1 MTSQRALIIGASH
14 AGAQLA
20 ASLRQDGWSGE
31 IVLIGEEPTVPYQ
44 RPPLSKAYLA
54 GKTTLD
60 EITIR
65 SSDFYSKQ
73 RIQLLNAHVEAIDR
87 SAGHIVMSTGDT
99 LTYDKLAL
107 CTGARPRQL
116 RVPGFE
122 LAGVH
127 YLRTAADVELIRT
140 SAAPGRRVVI
150 VGGGYIG
157 LETAASLRALGL
169 EVTVLEATT
178 RVLERVTAP
187 DVSTFFERIHRE
199 EGIDIRTGAKVAALV
214 GDDCVRE
221 VTLSTGESIPT
232 DLVIVGIGVEP
243 RTELAEAA
251 GLTLNDG
258 VVIDE
263 HARTSDPAIVA
274 AGDCASKYISRY
286 GRRVRL
292 ECVPGA
298 TDQAKLAA
306 ATLCGKSKSAVSLPW
321 FWSDQYDLK
330 LQIAGLNTGYDEVV
344 LSGDPTRDRD
354 FSCFYLRD
362 GELLAADCI
371 NRPRDFM
378 LSKQVITQQRP
389 FVRTDFAHTGSPDS
403 LRNG

>member
-1 MTSQRALIIGASH
+1 MPQRALVVGASH

-116 RVPGFE
+116 RVPGAE

-157 LETAASLRALGL
+157 LETAASLRALDL
-169 EVTVLEATT
+169 DVTVLEATT

-199 EGIDIRTGAKVAALV
+199 EGIDIRTCAKVAALV

-221 VTLSTGESIPT
+221 VLLSTGESIPA

-243 RTELAEAA
+243 RTELADAA
-251 GLTLNDG
+251 GLVVDNG
-258 VVIDE
+258 IVIDD
-263 HARTSDPAIVA
+263 HARTEDPDIVA
-274 AGDCASKYISRY
+274 AGDCTSHDIARY
-286 GRRVRL
+286 GCRIRMESVSSAG
-292 ECVPGA
+292 E
-298 TDQAKLAA
+298 QAKVAA
-306 ATLCGKSKSAVSLPW
+306 STVCGKSRKIEALPW

-354 FSCFYLRD
+354 FSCFYLRG

-378 LSKQVITQQRP
+378 FSKRAITQQLPVDRAELMLGGLA
-389 FVRTDFAHTGSPDS
+389 RS
-403 LRNG
+403 

>member
-116 RVPGFE
+116 RVPGAD

-127 YLRTAADVELIRT
+127 YLRTAADVEKIRT
-140 SAAPGRRVVI
+140 SATPGRRVVI

-157 LETAASLRALGL
+157 LETAASLRALDL
-169 EVTVLEATT
+169 DVTVLEATT

-221 VTLSTGESIPT
+221 VLLSTGESIPA

-243 RTELAEAA
+243 RTELADAA
-251 GLTLNDG
+251 GLVVDNG
-258 VVIDE
+258 IVIDD
-263 HARTSDPAIVA
+263 HARTEDPDIVA
-274 AGDCASKYISRY
+274 AGDCTSHDIARY
-286 GRRVRL
+286 GCRIRMESVSSAG
-292 ECVPGA
+292 E
-298 TDQAKLAA
+298 QAKVAA
-306 ATLCGKSKSAVSLPW
+306 STVCGKPRKIEALPW

-354 FSCFYLRD
+354 FSCFYLRG

-378 LSKQVITQQRP
+378 FSKRAITQQLPVDRAELMLGGLA
-389 FVRTDFAHTGSPDS
+389 RS
-403 LRNG
+403 

>member
-20 ASLRQDGWSGE
+20 ASLRQEGWSGE
-31 IVLIGEEPTVPYQ
+31 VVLIGEESAAPYQ
-44 RPPLSKAYLA
+44 RPPLSKSYLA
-54 GKTTLD
+54 GKCSLD

-73 RIQLLNAHVEAIDR
+73 RIQLLDAHVEAINR

-127 YLRTAADVELIRT
+127 YLRTAADVERIRT
-140 SAAPGRRVVI
+140 SAAPGRRVAI

-274 AGDCASKYISRY
+274 AGDCASKYIPRY

-306 ATLCGKSKSAVSLPW
+306 ATLCGKFKSAVSLPW
-321 FWSDQYDLK
+321 FWSDQYDVK
-330 LQIAGLNTGYDEVV
+330 LQIAGLSCGYDQVV
-344 LSGDPTRDRD
+344 LSGDPTVGRS
-354 FSCFYLRD
+354 FSCFYLRG

-389 FVRTDFAHTGSPDS
+389 FVRTDFIHTGSPESSGD
-403 LRNG
+403 G

>member
-116 RVPGFE
+116 RVPGAD

-157 LETAASLRALGL
+157 LETAASLRALDL
-169 EVTVLEATT
+169 DVTVLEATT

-199 EGIDIRTGAKVAALV
+199 EGIDIRTCAKVAALV

-221 VTLSTGESIPT
+221 VLLSTGESIPA

-243 RTELAEAA
+243 RTELADAA
-251 GLTLNDG
+251 GLVVDNG
-258 VVIDE
+258 IVIDD
-263 HARTSDPAIVA
+263 HARTEDPDIVA
-274 AGDCASKYISRY
+274 AGDCTSHDIARY
-286 GRRVRL
+286 GCRIRMESVSSAG
-292 ECVPGA
+292 E
-298 TDQAKLAA
+298 QAKVAA
-306 ATLCGKSKSAVSLPW
+306 STVCGKSRKIEALPW

-354 FSCFYLRD
+354 FSCFYLRG

-378 LSKQVITQQRP
+378 FSKRAITQQLPVDRAELMLGGLA
-389 FVRTDFAHTGSPDS
+389 RS
-403 LRNG
+403 

>member
-1 MTSQRALIIGASH
+1 MPQRALVVGASH

-116 RVPGFE
+116 RVPGAD

-157 LETAASLRALGL
+157 LETAASLRALDL
-169 EVTVLEATT
+169 DVTVLEATT

-199 EGIDIRTGAKVAALV
+199 EGIDIRTCAKVAALV

-221 VTLSTGESIPT
+221 VLLSTGESIPA

-243 RTELAEAA
+243 RTELADAA
-251 GLTLNDG
+251 GLVVDNG
-258 VVIDE
+258 IVIDD
-263 HARTSDPAIVA
+263 HARTEDPDIVA
-274 AGDCASKYISRY
+274 AGDCTSHDIARY
-286 GRRVRL
+286 GCRIRMESVSSAG
-292 ECVPGA
+292 E
-298 TDQAKLAA
+298 QAKVAA
-306 ATLCGKSKSAVSLPW
+306 STVCGKSRKIEALPW

-354 FSCFYLRD
+354 FSCFYLRG

-378 LSKQVITQQRP
+378 FSKRAITQQLPVDRAELMLGGLA
-389 FVRTDFAHTGSPDS
+389 RS
-403 LRNG
+403 

>member
-116 RVPGFE
+116 RVPGAD

-157 LETAASLRALGL
+157 LETAASLRALDL
-169 EVTVLEATT
+169 DVTVLEATT

-221 VTLSTGESIPT
+221 VLLSTGESIPA

-243 RTELAEAA
+243 RTELADAA
-251 GLTLNDG
+251 GLVVDNG
-258 VVIDE
+258 IVIDD
-263 HARTSDPAIVA
+263 HARTEDPDIVA
-274 AGDCASKYISRY
+274 AGDCTSHDIARY
-286 GRRVRL
+286 GCRIRMESVSSAG
-292 ECVPGA
+292 E
-298 TDQAKLAA
+298 QAKVAA
-306 ATLCGKSKSAVSLPW
+306 STVCGKSRKIEALPW

-354 FSCFYLRD
+354 FSCFYLRG

-378 LSKQVITQQRP
+378 FSKRAITQQLPVDRAELMLGGLA
-389 FVRTDFAHTGSPDS
+389 RS
-403 LRNG
+403 

>member
-116 RVPGFE
+116 RVPGAD

-127 YLRTAADVELIRT
+127 YLRTAADVEKIRT
-140 SAAPGRRVVI
+140 SATPGRRVVI

-157 LETAASLRALGL
+157 LETAASLRALDL
-169 EVTVLEATT
+169 DVTVLEATT

-199 EGIDIRTGAKVAALV
+199 EGIDIRTCAKVAALV

-221 VTLSTGESIPT
+221 VLLSTGESIPA

-243 RTELAEAA
+243 RTELADAA
-251 GLTLNDG
+251 GLVVDNG
-258 VVIDE
+258 IVIDD
-263 HARTSDPAIVA
+263 HARTEDPDIVA
-274 AGDCASKYISRY
+274 AGDCTSHDIARY
-286 GRRVRL
+286 GCRIRMESVSSAG
-292 ECVPGA
+292 E
-298 TDQAKLAA
+298 QAKVAA
-306 ATLCGKSKSAVSLPW
+306 STVCGKSRKIEALPW

-354 FSCFYLRD
+354 FSCFYLRG

-378 LSKQVITQQRP
+378 FSKRAITQQLPVDRAELMLGGLA
-389 FVRTDFAHTGSPDS
+389 RS
-403 LRNG
+403 